1 MDEYIKREEAI
12 EDVDNLADYMSVST
26 SIDMCLGMKSMK
38 SRALSALN
46 DIPAA
51 DVVGVRHGNWIHR
64 EDFDYVD
71 NKNAKHWHGM
81 CDQCG
86 FIHDF
91 LDCHTGQYN
100 YCPNC
105 GAKMGDEDVQV

>member
-1 MDEYIKREEAI
+1 MAEYIKKEKAI
-12 EDVDNLADYMSVST
+12 ACCVFGRT
-26 SIDMCLGMKSMK
+26 SLGLVTELRK
-38 SRALSALN
+38 
-46 DIPAA
+46 IPAA
-51 DVVGVRHGNWIHR
+51 DVVEVRHGNWIHR

-105 GAKMGDEDVQV
+105 GAKMDGGVNGGKAD